1 MFDNWE
7 WENNR
12 SSSDERTIGLNEK
25 SSEMLE
31 AKSESWNI
39 TFDETFAL
47 KHRTLDFSGAGTV
60 KLKKRK
66 NK

>member
-31 AKSESWNI
+31 AKSENWNI
-39 TFDETFAL
+39 TFDETL
-47 KHRTLDFSGAGTV
+47 L
-60 KLKKRK
+60 
-66 NK
+66 